1 MLQISNKSLIE
12 EYFQVFFYLDR
23 ISQLGRLTYIKA
35 NWLRFVIYFIVLK

>member
-12 EYFQVFFYLDR
+12 EYLQVFFYLDR

-35 NWLRFVIYFIVLK
+35 NWLRVAIYFIVLK